1 VVKVQ
6 LTSACEEMVLVV
18 QSRRG

>member
-1 VVKVQ
+1 VQ